1 MDELRIGERTLA
13 LATGD
18 ITAFAA
24 DAVVNAANAALA
36 GGGGVDG
43 AIHRRG
49 GPSIM
54 AELRRRYPDGCPT
67 GQAVISGAGDL
78 PARWVIHAVGPRWRG
93 GGNGEEALLGGA
105 YGWAMR
111 LAADAGARTVA
122 LPAISAGI
130 YGYPLPDAARV
141 GLEAVRD
148 HLAGTTVVERRRSCC
163 TRSKRSRSSNGRST
177 GWPAIR
183 GRAGPDPV
191 PAGRGS
197 APSRRPAGPGGV
209 PPD

>member
-1 MDELRIGERTLA
+1 MDELRIGARTLA

-24 DAVVNAANAALA
+24 DAIVNAANSRLA

-67 GQAVISGAGDL
+67 GQAVITAAGSL
-78 PARWVIHAVGPRWRG
+78 PARWVVHAVGPRWEG
-93 GGNGEEALLGGA
+93 GDQGEEALLGGA
-105 YGWAMR
+105 YRWAMR
-111 LAADAGARTVA
+111 LAAKAGARTVA

-130 YGYPLPDAARV
+130 YGYPLPDAAAI
-141 GLEAVRD
+141 GLEAARD
-148 HLAGTTVVERRRSCC
+148 HLAGPTTVERATFVLYSVDTLEVFEAALDRLVEVS
-163 TRSKRSRSSNGRST
+163 
-177 GWPAIR
+177 
-183 GRAGPDPV
+183 
-191 PAGRGS
+191 
-197 APSRRPAGPGGV
+197 
-209 PPD
+209 

>member
-1 MDELRIGERTLA
+1 MDELRIGARTLA

-24 DAVVNAANAALA
+24 DAIVNAANSRLA

-43 AIHRRG
+43 AIHLRG

-67 GQAVISGAGDL
+67 GQAVISAAGAL
-78 PARWVIHAVGPRWRG
+78 PARWIVHAVGPRWEG
-93 GGNGEEALLGGA
+93 GDQGEEALLGGA
-105 YGWAMR
+105 YQSAMR
-111 LAADAGARTVA
+111 LAAQAGARTVA

-130 YGYPLPDAARV
+130 YGYPLPAAAAI

-148 HLAGTTVVERRRSCC
+148 HLAGPTTVERATFVLYSVDTLEVFEAALDRLAAG
-163 TRSKRSRSSNGRST
+163 SS
-177 GWPAIR
+177 
-183 GRAGPDPV
+183 
-191 PAGRGS
+191 
-197 APSRRPAGPGGV
+197 
-209 PPD
+209 